1 MTNFDFLKADA
12 QFASF
17 ADIAASAEYLLHI
30 DRDACV
36 LNCRRAME
44 FAIKWMYA
52 ADEELTPPRQSTLVA
67 LMNGEEFREIV
78 GEDVWQRM
86 DFIRRMGN
94 CAAHDGKSV
103 TQEQAAL
110 CLENLFCFLDALAY
124 FYSENYTKP
133 YFDPSLLELTEE
145 EALAFVTELPPPAAA
160 LTNGATAVLTARRA
174 AQQPGFAPVQLA
186 NAEERT
192 RRIYIDFM
200 LQDAGWIEGRDWLR
214 GVKLPSLADMPS
226 DIAADMILYG
236 ADGGPLAVVE
246 TTRSAAD
253 WEEGRRQAALCAE
266 ILAAQNGRRP
276 VIFCTNGFETHLIEE
291 DGVSRRI
298 SGVYSRR
305 DLEKRIALR
314 ASAVNEAN
322 AEINTAIA
330 DRVYQ
335 QAAVAAA
342 REALRR
348 GRRRILLTMAAGSG
362 KTRIAIA
369 LCDVLLRGGAIRNV
383 LFLADRAVLATQAAR
398 AFSRHLPALS
408 VANLCADG
416 GDCGAS
422 CVLAA
427 YDELMDRIDGARDTQ
442 GKIFTPGHFD
452 LVICDEAHRALYNRY
467 RDLINYFDAPLIGL
481 TATPAEEI
489 DAATYEIFA
498 PDSRSPAFAY
508 TKEQAIRDGYLVDYE
523 SVAVTPSCTQS
534 GAAYDELSATE
545 KERYEKTFVCDS
557 GALPPRFLS
566 AEFLR
571 WVSDEDT
578 LSAALDFVLAHALRV
593 GARLGKTI
601 LFAQNGAH
609 ARRIR
614 EILTRRFSAL
624 SDVSAVIDPD
634 RPDAQAA
641 IDEFSDPDSNLTLV
655 ISVDELDTGVD
666 VPQVLNLVFLR
677 RVVSKAKFWQMIGRG
692 ARPCPGLLDGRDKT
706 GYRIFDFCGNF
717 DFFRRHRDV
726 PTAPVRTPQGELFWA
741 RCRLA
746 DALEGSTAA
755 ARQALRRTLI
765 AELSAQVAALP
776 QEHFAVR
783 QHLASVNRFA
793 DAANWET
800 LGESDLRALAEEVAP
815 LWTEEEAPP
824 AFDLFMT
831 EAALD
836 ALRGVDQS
844 GRLRVLREALMRR
857 VGAPSAGPYAA
868 WSRRILYTDELLT
881 AGPEAWE
888 EARRTLGALW
898 RGGHDTWPSAE
909 KE

>member
-1 MTNFDFLKADA
+1 MTNFDFLKADT

-44 FAIKWMYA
+44 FAIKWMYE

-103 TQEQAAL
+103 TEEQAAL
-110 CLENLFCFLDALAY
+110 CLENLFCFFDALAY
-124 FYSENYTKP
+124 FYSDNYTKP
-133 YFDPSLLELTEE
+133 SFDPSLLELTEE
-145 EALAFVTELPPPAAA
+145 EALSFVTELPPPAAA
-160 LTNGATAVLTARRA
+160 LPNGAAAVLTARRA
-174 AQQPGFAPVQLA
+174 AQQPGFAPAQLA
-186 NAEERT
+186 DAEDRT

-214 GVKLPSLADMPS
+214 GVKLPSLAGMPS
-226 DIAADMILYG
+226 DVAADMVLYG
-236 ADGGPLAVVE
+236 ADGSPLAVVE
-246 TTRSAAD
+246 TTRSASD
-253 WEEGRRQAALCAE
+253 WEAGRQQAALCAE
-266 ILAAQNGRRP
+266 ILAAQSGRRP
-276 VIFCTNGFETHLIEE
+276 AIFCTNGFETHIIEE
-291 DGVSRRI
+291 SGADRRVSGI
-298 SGVYSRR
+298 YSRR
-305 DLEKRIALR
+305 DLEKRLALR
-314 ASAVNEAN
+314 ASAANEAN
-322 AEINTAIA
+322 AEINASIA
-330 DRVYQ
+330 DRAYQ
-335 QAAVAAA
+335 QSAVAAA
-342 REALRR
+342 RDALRR

-369 LCDVLLRGGAIRNV
+369 LYDVLLRGGAIRNA
-383 LFLADRAVLATQAAR
+383 LFLADRAVLVTQAAR

-408 VANLCADG
+408 AANLCEDG
-416 GDCGAS
+416 GDCAAS
-422 CVLAA
+422 CVLAT
-427 YDELMDRIDGARDTQ
+427 YDELMDRIDGARDAQ

-498 PDSRSPAFAY
+498 PEDRSPVFAY

-523 SVAVTPSCTQS
+523 SVATTPSFSRS

-566 AEFLR
+566 DEFLR
-571 WVSDEDT
+571 WVSGEET
-578 LSAALDFVLAHALRV
+578 VSAALDFFLAHALRV

-609 ARRIR
+609 ARRIL
-614 EILTRRFSAL
+614 EILTRRFPAL
-624 SDVSAVIDPD
+624 SDASAVIDPD
-634 RPDAQAA
+634 RTDAQAA
-641 IDEFSDPDSNLTLV
+641 IDEFSSPESSLTLA

-692 ARPCPGLLDGRDKT
+692 ARPCPGLLEGRDKT

-717 DFFRRHRDV
+717 DFFRLRRDV
-726 PTAPVRTPQGELFWA
+726 PTAPARTPQGELFWM
-741 RCRLA
+741 RCRLTA
-746 DALEGSTAA
+746 ALEGSGEA
-755 ARQALRRTLI
+755 ARQALRRALI
-765 AELSAQVAALP
+765 AELSSQVAALP
-776 QEHFAVR
+776 REHFAVR

-793 DAANWET
+793 DAAHWEA
-800 LGESDLRALAEEVAP
+800 LGEEDLRALAEEVAP

-836 ALRGVDQS
+836 AQRGGDQS
-844 GRLRVLREALMRR
+844 ERLRILREALMRR

-888 EARRTLGALW
+888 EARRALGALW
-898 RGGHDTWPSAE
+898 RGGRETWPSAVE
-909 KE
+909 